1 MPLLGVTVDIGD
13 DGANE
18 SAAEIKHL
26 FLLPIALSQSIELS
40 YGEMPEFRFRQ
51 LEVISPERPDI

>member
-40 YGEMPEFRFRQ
+40 YGEMPEFRFR
-51 LEVISPERPDI
+51 